1 MDFEPDTCHY
11 GDGTDA
17 WDNMSAICAGTDHLH
32 VGNDITPCR
41 HCREMAAGETISDS
55 LGVRIGLETES
66 LRFRVVALPC
76 DIPTW
81 GIHAFAPTI
90 VLSMDVPS
98 AVHRSFVNECQGP
111 VANILSDPLLRDPE
125 DSSEWG
131 LTHHHEDLVFYPIN
145 EVRSDEVHNC
155 LTNHP
160 SIVVIEEFNW
170 EDRSPRF
177 AQIRMNLL

>member
-1 MDFEPDTCHY
+1 MDT
-11 GDGTDA
+11 
-17 WDNMSAICAGTDHLH
+17 L
-32 VGNDITPCR
+32 
-41 HCREMAAGETISDS
+41 
-55 LGVRIGLETES
+55 
-66 LRFRVVALPC
+66 
-76 DIPTW
+76 
-81 GIHAFAPTI
+81 
-90 VLSMDVPS
+90 DVPS

-160 SIVVIEEFNW
+160 SIVVRIVRDAAGTAVDNW

>member
-1 MDFEPDTCHY
+1 M
-11 GDGTDA
+11 
-17 WDNMSAICAGTDHLH
+17 I
-32 VGNDITPCR
+32 
-41 HCREMAAGETISDS
+41 
-55 LGVRIGLETES
+55 
-66 LRFRVVALPC
+66 
-76 DIPTW
+76 
-81 GIHAFAPTI
+81 APTI

-145 EVRSDEVHNC
+145 EVRSPRDEVHNC

-160 SIVVIEEFNW
+160 SIVVRIVRDAAGTAVDLVIEEFNW

-177 AQIRMNLL
+177 AQIRMNVL

>member
-1 MDFEPDTCHY
+1 
-11 GDGTDA
+11 
-17 WDNMSAICAGTDHLH
+17 
-32 VGNDITPCR
+32 
-41 HCREMAAGETISDS
+41 MAAGETISDS

-177 AQIRMNLL
+177 AQIRMNFL